1 MPSIYSPPST
11 GGGGGLLASAL
22 GNNTTANRTAFAST
36 PPPKSAG
43 TIRAA
48 GGVITDVDEVNMT
61 DLESLPF
68 STPIEMLIN
77 LWVARY
83 GNEWVDVNEVLTD
96 DFYGLAFKRL
106 KSMGKLETHYLTNRS
121 RFVCRK
127 PA

>member
-22 GNNTTANRTAFAST
+22 GNNTT

-96 DFYGLAFKRL
+96 AFYGLAFKRL
-106 KSMGKLETHYLTNRS
+106 KAMGKLETHYLTNKS

-127 PA
+127 PI